1 MGSVIEICRLTYQV
15 GKTEILHDC
24 NMSVD
29 MGDIMCI
36 IGPNGSGKTTLL
48 NCLLGFYSP
57 PKNTVF
63 LQGIDIKQ
71 LRRNQIA
78 SQISFVQQVSQI
90 ESSLSVNDYLSLGR
104 IAHKRIY
111 ERLNHDDM
119 NIIEKVVVQT
129 GIDRLLNKS
138 RLYLS
143 GGEKQLVMI
152 ARALIQDTNIIVMDE
167 PDSALDFG
175 NQSVLM
181 QLIKKLNQAGKTIL
195 FTTHNPNHSLAL
207 KSRVCIMNEGQ
218 VQRIGSYE
226 QCICPEVLENVYG
239 NGLKFIS
246 ASEGVVCTFNID

>member
-1 MGSVIEICRLTYQV
+1 MGSVISVCQLSFQV
-15 GKTEILHDC
+15 GKTKILHDC
-24 NMSVD
+24 SMDIN

-48 NCLLGFYSP
+48 NCILGFYAP

-63 LQGIDIKQ
+63 LQGMDIKQ

-78 SQISFVQQVSQI
+78 SQISFVQQVSQN

-104 IAHKRIY
+104 IAHKKIY
-111 ERLNHDDM
+111 EQLNHDDI
-119 NIIEKVVVQT
+119 NIIDKIVAQT
-129 GIDRLLNKS
+129 GIERLLNKS
-138 RLYLS
+138 LLYLS

-152 ARALIQDTNIIVMDE
+152 AKALIQDTDIIVMDE
-167 PDSALDFG
+167 PASALDFG

-207 KSRVCIMNEGQ
+207 KSRVCIMNEGTIQ
-218 VQRIGSYE
+218 SIGSYE
-226 QCICPEVLENVYG
+226 Q
-239 NGLKFIS
+239 
-246 ASEGVVCTFNID
+246 